1 VTDLADLQPRAAG
14 PGSERPTSRVDATA
28 ARLADLLSGAGEGL
42 RDPTRSDLIF
52 EPVID
57 LVPLTRQ
64 EAPADVWAVDGGQ
77 ALVADA
83 RCLQLYVTRAAT
95 VRWQSGVSTLEDEGE
110 LRPHLLG
117 AGEER
122 RSLALLGSPV
132 DPGAAVDVNL
142 LRDWG
147 EWEAVARAVEAA
159 DPDAVVLV
167 DGDLQPDWRI
177 PAAWVAAL
185 FRRATERGVTLA
197 GVTKHSS
204 LSRGGAPLLGYLER
218 QAEARFGPRACWWAR
233 VATTRPELGPGLTVV
248 VARLDPDAR
257 FAFRIDLLG
266 QTDGGDPDGGNPDGG
281 NPDGGNPDGGN
292 PDGGNPDGGDPDG
305 GDPDGGDAGRG
316 GPARVLGRLAAL
328 ADDAAFP
335 GYPYALTV
343 ADRLAACP
351 GWVRAEIWDRVQ
363 TVLDRAGVPAEV
375 RERAFT
381 DRHRLMER
389 G

>member
-1 VTDLADLQPRAAG
+1 VDVVTDLADLDRPTAG
-14 PGSERPTSRVDATA
+14 PDPGRAPSDVDATA
-28 ARLADLLSGAGEGL
+28 ARLAELLTGAGDGL
-42 RDPTRSDLIF
+42 LDPTRSDLIF
-52 EPVID
+52 EPVVD
-57 LVPLTRQ
+57 LVPLTRRD
-64 EAPADVWAVDGGQ
+64 APADVWAVDGGQ

-95 VRWQSGVSTLEDEGE
+95 VRWQSGASTLEDEGE

-122 RSLALLGSPV
+122 RSLAVLGAPV
-132 DPGAAVDVNL
+132 APGTAVDVNL

-147 EWEAVARAVEAA
+147 EWEAVALAVEAA

-177 PAAWVAAL
+177 PAAWVATL
-185 FRRATERGVTLA
+185 FERAAERGVTLA

-204 LSRGGAPLLGYLER
+204 LSRGGAPLLGFLER
-218 QAEARFGPRACWWAR
+218 QAEERFGPRACWWAK

-266 QTDGGDPDGGNPDGG
+266 RTGAGAMDSHDAAGGVE
-281 NPDGGNPDGGN
+281 
-292 PDGGNPDGGDPDG
+292 
-305 GDPDGGDAGRG
+305 
-316 GPARVLGRLAAL
+316 PARILGRLAAL

-335 GYPYALTV
+335 GYPYVLTV

-351 GWVRAEIWDRVQ
+351 GWVRAEIWDRVE
-363 TVLDRAGVPAEV
+363 TVLDRAGVPPEV